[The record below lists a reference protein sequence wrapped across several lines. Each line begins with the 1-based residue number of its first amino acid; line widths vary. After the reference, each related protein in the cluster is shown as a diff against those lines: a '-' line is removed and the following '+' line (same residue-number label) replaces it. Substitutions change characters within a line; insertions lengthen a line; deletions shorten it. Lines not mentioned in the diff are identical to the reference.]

1 MSATEHL
8 LQDHV
13 FIRRLQTVIEKCY
26 AYLNESRDV
35 PVGDIIKI
43 ADIIEQFVDQCH
55 HNKEESG
62 DFPEAEN
69 REVDRFSEEI
79 RKFVIE
85 HTNLAGG
92 SQKGSGSTLKSTCR
106 AKMEKSRL
114 PAT

>member
-1 MSATEHL
+1 MSATEDL

-35 PVGDIIKI
+35 PVGNIIKI
-43 ADIIEQFVDQCH
+43 ADIIEQFVDQFH

-62 DFPEAEN
+62 YFPEAEN
-69 REVDRFSEEI
+69 REEDRFSEEI

-85 HTNLAGG
+85 YKFGRRIAKRT
-92 SQKGSGSTLKSTCR
+92 GSTLKSTCR

>member
-8 LQDHV
+8 LQDHI

-43 ADIIEQFVDQCH
+43 ADIIEQFVDQFH

-62 DFPEAEN
+62 YTSRRRRTEKRIAFLK
-69 REVDRFSEEI
+69 RSG
-79 RKFVIE
+79 
-85 HTNLAGG
+85 NL
-92 SQKGSGSTLKSTCR
+92 
-106 AKMEKSRL
+106 
-114 PAT
+114 

>member
-1 MSATEHL
+1 MSATEDL

-43 ADIIEQFVDQCH
+43 ADIVEQFVDQFH

-62 DFPEAEN
+62 YFPEAEN
-69 REVDRFSEEI
+69 REKRIAFLKRSG
-79 RKFVIE
+79 
-85 HTNLAGG
+85 NL
-92 SQKGSGSTLKSTCR
+92 
-106 AKMEKSRL
+106 
-114 PAT
+114 